1 MRFCTNCG
9 NQLPD
14 NVKFCGKCGTP
25 VPSDDETLTESSA
38 MPRVQSEEPII
49 LENVTVTNTPQS
61 TVYPEFSNN
70 VNEGAGAQHKEIPRV
85 WLGIGAIVLSVL
97 AWIVK
102 STVATIVI
110 AVGALALSIFLL
122 IKKAKPKALPIVAI
136 VISGFLLIAW
146 CVQWTVFDREDDKE
160 VTYQKVTFK
169 ELEFTIPS
177 YYELGE
183 SSTSDMDVY
192 NAGKGKMFAFL
203 DIGYGDAYND
213 GGATAAQLSSYA
225 FLLEDYQ
232 DEIDTFVDQ
241 GLDEAIKA
249 GISNINGYNVEY
261 VKDLYLAGT
270 KAKEYRCTCDYEGYT
285 VNTMMV
291 GSIDIMTGDFYY
303 LILGESA
310 EAENKYISEFDGII
324 ASAKYIDET
333 RNNSNVTKGISQ
345 KNSNNDSNNNSSDSG
360 VSPDFKETMDSYEE
374 FFNEYVDF
382 MKKYTEEGSSANAF
396 SMLADYSEF
405 MTKYAD
411 MMTKMSE
418 IDTNNLS
425 PADSA
430 YYLEVTARIY
440 QKLAEL
446 Q

>member
-14 NVKFCGKCGTP
+14 DVKFCGKCGTP
-25 VPSDDETLTESSA
+25 VQSSNETPTESVVMS
-38 MPRVQSEEPII
+38 QEHSGEPTV
-49 LENVTVTNTPQS
+49 EDSVTVTNTPQS
-61 TVYPEFSNN
+61 TVSPEIPNTI
-70 VNEGAGAQHKEIPRV
+70 NEGPVAQPKAIPWV

-110 AVGALALSIFLL
+110 AIGAIALAIFLL
-122 IKKAKPKALPIVAI
+122 VKKAKPKALPIVAI
-136 VISGFLLIAW
+136 VISGILLIAW

-160 VTYQKVTFK
+160 VTYQKVTFRD
-169 ELEFTIPS
+169 LEFTIPN

-183 SSTSDMDVY
+183 SSNSDMDVY
-192 NAGKGKMFAFL
+192 NAGKGKKFAFL

-213 GGATAAQLSSYA
+213 GGATAAQLSSYS

-232 DEIDTFVDQ
+232 DEIDAYVDQ

-249 GISNINGYNVEY
+249 GISGINGYNVEY

-285 VNTMMV
+285 VNTLMV

-303 LILGESA
+303 IILGEST
-310 EAENKYISEFDGII
+310 EAGNKYLSEFDGIV

-333 RNNSNVTKGISQ
+333 RHNDSVAKSNSQ
-345 KNSNNDSNNNSSDSG
+345 KSSNNNQSASG

-374 FFNEYVDF
+374 FFNEYIDF
-382 MKKYTEEGSSANAF
+382 MKKYTDEGSSANAF

-418 IDTNNLS
+418 IDTSNLS